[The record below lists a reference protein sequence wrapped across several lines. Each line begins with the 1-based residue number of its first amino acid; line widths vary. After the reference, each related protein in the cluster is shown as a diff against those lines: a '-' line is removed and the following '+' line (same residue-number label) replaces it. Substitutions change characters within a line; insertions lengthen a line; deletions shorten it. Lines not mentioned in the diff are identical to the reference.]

1 MFQKPGRTRR
11 NDLEKFMSSIENVT
25 KFPLPALSVQI
36 DRLASFGL
44 FERAG
49 IKESEARA
57 AIIDCESKNDFLFTF
72 NPSVLQAADVIPL
85 IKQSGKAGFIVEDLL
100 DVESFITIP
109 EVEIPNS
116 SIYFVKGLDR
126 GDAFSN
132 WSPNEALPILLKN
145 GASPLITL
153 EGLIWTLQV
162 PGILERNYCFM
173 TIGSRKFK
181 PSGLLDP
188 RVPAL
193 WISNGTGRDGV
204 DRRNAP
210 KLGWCWAGNRH
221 TWLGIAS
228 AQTRSANLSGL

>member
-1 MFQKPGRTRR
+1 MG
-11 NDLEKFMSSIENVT
+11 SIENVT
-25 KFPLPALSVQI
+25 KYSLPSLSIQI

-44 FERAG
+44 FEKVG

-57 AIIDCESKNDFLFTF
+57 AIIDCESQTDSLFTF
-72 NPSVLQAADVIPL
+72 NPSVLHVADVMPL
-85 IKQSGKAGFIVEDLL
+85 IKQSGKTGFIVEDFS
-100 DVESFITIP
+100 DIESFTAIP
-109 EVEIPNS
+109 EVQIPNS
-116 SIYFVKGLDR
+116 SSYLVKGLDR

-132 WSPNEALPILLKN
+132 WSPNEALPNLLQN
-145 GASPLITL
+145 GFSPLITL

-162 PGILERNYCFM
+162 PEILERNYCFM
-173 TIGSRKFK
+173 TIGSRKIK
-181 PSGLLDP
+181 PSGQLDT

-228 AQTRSANLSGL
+228 AQTRSAI

>member
-11 NDLEKFMSSIENVT
+11 HDLGEFMSSIENVT
-25 KFPLPALSVQI
+25 KYSLPALSVQI

-44 FERAG
+44 FEKAG

-132 WSPNEALPILLKN
+132 WSPNEALPNLLKN

-162 PGILERNYCFM
+162 PEILERNYCFM

-228 AQTRSANLSGL
+228 AQTRSANFSGL